1 MSEAFIFNFCN
12 ILSKTAPRIEA
23 TLKAQNLLEIRRQLN
38 ELRRELVAD
47 LSSKDSLNEE
57 FRDEVFERY
66 FNVYDTACAVY
77 YSNGVDK
84 EAFKNIFLSEI
95 KSFPEDVLKK
105 EVSVERYPYIAKFLE
120 EEK

>member
-1 MSEAFIFNFCN
+1 MSKSFIFNFCN

-38 ELRRELVAD
+38 EVRRELVTV
-47 LSSKDSLNEE
+47 LSSNDPLHEE

-66 FNVYDTACAVY
+66 FNVYDTACAIY

-84 EAFKNIFLSEI
+84 EVFKNILLSEI
-95 KSFPEDVLKK
+95 KSLSEDVFKK
-105 EVSVERYPYIAKFLE
+105 EFNAERYPYIAKFLE